1 METIYQPIF
10 STTPEASHNIKDV
23 LKLEEFIDL
32 LREEEDY
39 WEGEQHNTKLIIT
52 RLRKI
57 FYDQWG
63 WNKELIRGAADIEGR
78 YMVKVVDEKPEH
90 GKPIARYKQ
99 NEYVPKH
106 RTITYRPN
114 DRIYGN
120 TRVGQTPEIYK
131 NDHQEVVLPSGYYC
145 DVAHILATLDAYNYP
160 QKVSPL
166 PNFLSFL
173 TFLVPHVDSNMDIVS
188 WLGDIA
194 SSSGDFM
201 FAYLRN
207 GKNPLSIEEEQKYI
221 NSGASGS
228 DMLGDI
234 DPFVIAKGYDVGT
247 NNGMRFTEIISDYY
261 LNDSS
266 KLSKRKNR
274 IGIYCE
280 FIGLKNW
287 DGEKFSNESS
297 WLKYYRKQLRNN
309 LTFQVFSLTDE
320 KIKSLWLPLV
330 IWFNG
335 YKNVVK
341 VELLLKIYLK
351 ALKIELKKES

>member
-1 METIYQPIF
+1 M
-10 STTPEASHNIKDV
+10 
-23 LKLEEFIDL
+23 LKLEEFIAL

-39 WEGEQHNTKLIIT
+39 WEGEQNNTKLIIT

-63 WNKELIRGAADIEGR
+63 WNKELIRGATDIEGR
-78 YMVKVVDEKPEH
+78 YIVKVVNEKPEH
-90 GKPIARYKQ
+90 GKPIRKYKK

-106 RTITYRPN
+106 RTITYRSD
-114 DRIYGN
+114 DRIFGD

-131 NDHQEVVLPSGYYC
+131 HDHQEVVLPSGYYC
-145 DVAHILATLDAYNYP
+145 DIAHILATLDAYNHP
-160 QKVSPL
+160 QVVSPL
-166 PNFLSFL
+166 PSFLSFFN
-173 TFLVPHVDSNMDIVS
+173 FLVPHVDSNMDIVS

-207 GKNPLSIEEEQKYI
+207 GKKQISAEEEQKYI

-234 DPFVIAKGYDVGT
+234 DPFVIAKNYNVGT
-247 NNGMRFTEIISDYY
+247 NKGMRFTEIITDYY
-261 LNDSS
+261 INETYSTG
-266 KLSKRKNR
+266 KRKNR
-274 IGIYCE
+274 IGIYCNY
-280 FIGLKNW
+280 IGLKNW
-287 DGEKFSNESS
+287 DGENFGNEFM
-297 WLKYYRKQLRNN
+297 WLTYYYKQLRDN

-320 KIKSLWLPLV
+320 KIKSLWLPLF

-335 YKNVVK
+335 YRHVVK
-341 VELLLKIYLK
+341 IELLLKIYLK
-351 ALKIELKKES
+351 ALKTELKKEQ